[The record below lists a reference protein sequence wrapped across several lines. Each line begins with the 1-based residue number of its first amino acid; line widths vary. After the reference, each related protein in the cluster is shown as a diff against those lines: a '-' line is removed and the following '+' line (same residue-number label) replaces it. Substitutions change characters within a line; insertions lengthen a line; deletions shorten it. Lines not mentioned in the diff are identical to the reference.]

1 MEKIAPICSVSG
13 WAQFLSKGPKW
24 PYSSAFFRLKEH
36 GEHHLH
42 CVFIILLN
50 CYSRVPIFIE
60 NQCLFFDKVMKFHR
74 HLQLPPSLN
83 SDGIISRDV
92 KANQIRLNIPD
103 SWFVIGHSHY
113 KMSYDIVFYDFA
125 FKKRIVGHILNKI
138 IVIWFFKPY
147 PGCQR
152 LF

>member
-13 WAQFLSKGPKW
+13 WAQFLPKGPKW

-60 NQCLFFDKVMKFHR
+60 NQSLR
-74 HLQLPPSLN
+74 QSNEISPTPAAAPSLN

-103 SWFVIGHSHY
+103 S
-113 KMSYDIVFYDFA
+113 
-125 FKKRIVGHILNKI
+125 
-138 IVIWFFKPY
+138 
-147 PGCQR
+147 
-152 LF
+152 